1 MKMPAPRSS
10 RRQHNSMR
18 SAFACSRSV
27 IPGFHW
33 KTCSSA
39 LSRRLGSKARSERKD
54 DPDRHRRSDM
64 RRLLE
69 QARKELIQVFR
80 DKRAML
86 FAVGLPAM
94 LLVIMPQSISLTV
107 DDLPIVVQ
115 DLDDSAASRLFIDA
129 FRASITFR
137 VIGWPVDEHPEAT
150 FKANAARAALIIP
163 KNFGRDMARG
173 YTSPVQ
179 MLVDGSDS
187 NTAQLVSGYAKEVAS
202 AYNKG
207 TAGPTQQ
214 GPVHAAVR
222 IWYNPGRSS
231 NKFYAPGIFVL
242 NLSLFAPLLAS
253 LAMAKEGEEKTILQV
268 YVSSISAHEFLLGKI
283 LASMVIGLAQW
294 FLLMIVLFGYF
305 GLGFAG
311 DPTPFL
317 IATVLYMFCVAAFG
331 TMVGAA
337 IPEQASAMQAVAL
350 FGFLL
355 VFLLAG
361 LVFPVENIPV
371 GVRWISNIVWGRYYI
386 EIVRDALLQ
395 GGGWPA
401 MWSRVASIGSIGALF
416 SLLAWQK
423 LRRMQLEA

>member
-1 MKMPAPRSS
+1 
-10 RRQHNSMR
+10 
-18 SAFACSRSV
+18 
-27 IPGFHW
+27 
-33 KTCSSA
+33 
-39 LSRRLGSKARSERKD
+39 
-54 DPDRHRRSDM
+54 M

-69 QARKELIQVFR
+69 QTRKELIQVFR

-137 VIGWPVDEHPEAT
+137 VIGWPVDEHPEAA

-173 YTSPVQ
+173 YSSPVQ

-207 TAGPTQQ
+207 TAGATQQ

-242 NLSLFAPLLAS
+242 NLSLFAPLLAA

-283 LASMVIGLAQW
+283 LASMVLGLAQW
-294 FLLMIVLFGYF
+294 FVLMILLFGYF
-305 GLGFAG
+305 GLGLAG

-331 TMVGAA
+331 TMAGAA

-371 GVRWISNIVWGRYYI
+371 GIRWISNIVWGRYYI

-401 MWSRVASIGSIGALF
+401 MWSRVASIGSIGGLF
-416 SLLAWQK
+416 YLLAWGK
-423 LRRMQLEA
+423 MRRMQLET

>member
-1 MKMPAPRSS
+1 
-10 RRQHNSMR
+10 MR
-18 SAFACSRSV
+18 SEFACFRSV
-27 IPGFHW
+27 RPGLRW

-39 LSRRLGSKARSERKD
+39 LLRRLGWKARSERKND
-54 DPDRHRRSDM
+54 RNRHRRSDM
-64 RRLLE
+64 RRILE
-69 QARKELIQVFR
+69 QTRKELIQVIR
-80 DKRAML
+80 DKRAILMAL
-86 FAVGLPAM
+86 GLPAM
-94 LLVIMPQSISLTV
+94 LLVVMPQSISLTV
-107 DDLPIVVQ
+107 DDLPILVR
-115 DLDDSAASRLFIDA
+115 DLVYSTASHQLIDA

-137 VIGWPVDEHPEAT
+137 VISWPVDEPPEAA

-163 KNFGRDMARG
+163 KHFGRDMARG
-173 YTSPVQ
+173 YSSPVQ
-179 MLVDGSDS
+179 MLVDASDS
-187 NTAQLVSGYAKEVAS
+187 NTAQLVSGYAKQVAS

-207 TAGPTQQ
+207 TAGPTRQ

-222 IWYNPGRSS
+222 LWYNPGRSS

-311 DPTPFL
+311 EPTPFL

-337 IPEQASAMQAVAL
+337 IPDQASAMQAVAL

-371 GVRWISNIVWGRYYI
+371 
-386 EIVRDALLQ
+386 

>member
-1 MKMPAPRSS
+1 
-10 RRQHNSMR
+10 MR
-18 SAFACSRSV
+18 SEFVCSTYV
-27 IPGFHW
+27 KPGFHW
-33 KTCSSA
+33 KTCSST
-39 LSRRLGSKARSERKD
+39 LSRRPGSKARSERKD

-69 QARKELIQVFR
+69 QTRKELIQVFR
-80 DKRAML
+80 DKRALL

-137 VIGWPVDEHPEAT
+137 VIGWPVDEHPEAA

-173 YTSPVQ
+173 YRSPVQ

-207 TAGPTQQ
+207 TAGATQQ
-214 GPVHAAVR
+214 GPVHVAVR

-242 NLSLFAPLLAS
+242 NLSLFAPLPRAR
-253 LAMAKEGEEKTILQV
+253 AMGKECEEQSIEQV
-268 YVSSISAHEFLLGKI
+268 YVSGIAAHARLLGKS
-283 LASMVIGLAQW
+283 LASMV
-294 FLLMIVLFGYF
+294 
-305 GLGFAG
+305 LG
-311 DPTPFL
+311 
-317 IATVLYMFCVAAFG
+317 
-331 TMVGAA
+331 
-337 IPEQASAMQAVAL
+337 
-350 FGFLL
+350 
-355 VFLLAG
+355 
-361 LVFPVENIPV
+361 
-371 GVRWISNIVWGRYYI
+371 
-386 EIVRDALLQ
+386 
-395 GGGWPA
+395 
-401 MWSRVASIGSIGALF
+401 
-416 SLLAWQK
+416 
-423 LRRMQLEA
+423 